1 MRKALA
7 FLTLIA
13 FIATTNAQNSVTLYL
28 YDSYGDGWNG
38 GVINVAGTDYTIDA
52 GAEASFV
59 LDLENG
65 TYDWYYTA
73 GSWAYEN
80 SWSAYDDAVNLLFSG
95 SGDAGDQGG
104 VFTVPFMQT
113 VSIYDIQFI
122 EDPETNDASPLQGDV
137 VTTPVSYTHLRA
149 HET

>member
-65 TYDWYYTA
+65 TYDWYYTC
-73 GSWAYEN
+73 
-80 SWSAYDDAVNLLFSG
+80 LLY
-95 SGDAGDQGG
+95 
-104 VFTVPFMQT
+104 T
-113 VSIYDIQFI
+113 
-122 EDPETNDASPLQGDV
+122 SPSPRD
-137 VTTPVSYTHLRA
+137 
-149 HET
+149 